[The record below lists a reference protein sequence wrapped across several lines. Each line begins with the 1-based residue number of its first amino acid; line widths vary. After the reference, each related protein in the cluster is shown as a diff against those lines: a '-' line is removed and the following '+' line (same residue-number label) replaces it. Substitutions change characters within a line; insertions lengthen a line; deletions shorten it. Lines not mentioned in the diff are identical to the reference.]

1 MIVDRQERSATLQC
15 RRRLGPPEHL
25 TRWPATRARAVG
37 RARRTIW
44 TLTLDTGALTQ
55 VTYLDDSF
63 SSRWMPDGKHI
74 VFAHFPIDRASR
86 HEPVERPHGRARKRR
101 AHPRA
106 VGCLP
111 ECGLVRRPHV
121 YCYAYRS
128 NQARPNMV
136 SVSTGDTAASIRAAR
151 NLWSESCVPF
161 PDGRWLAYQ
170 TNASGRAEARLAP
183 FTDLTAFAQVSIRGG
198 SPIRWSRDG
207 SRLFYTDGDDI
218 TAVDIGPGGPV
229 LTSRRAVFSVP
240 RDWRGRLDVMPDG
253 EHAVMIRGG
262 LIYSDIIVMQGA
274 LTGGRGR

>member
-1 MIVDRQERSATLQC
+1 MPTPVRSSSDGRTLY
-15 RRRLGPPEHL
+15 
-25 TRWPATRARAVG
+25 
-37 RARRTIW
+37 
-44 TLTLDTGALTQ
+44 D
-55 VTYLDDSF
+55 
-63 SSRWMPDGKHI
+63 
-74 VFAHFPIDRASR
+74 
-86 HEPVERPHGRARKRR
+86 
-101 AHPRA
+101 
-106 VGCLP
+106 
-111 ECGLVRRPHV
+111 
-121 YCYAYRS
+121 YAYRS
-128 NQARPNMV
+128 DQAQADIV
-136 SVSTGDTAASIRAAR
+136 SVATGDTAAKPSVLLATPA
-151 NLWSESCVPF
+151 SEELPVPS

-198 SPIRWSRDG
+198 SPIRWSREG